1 MVAAAVTASGVTQ
14 VGHCAH
20 ARTGIGG
27 QPGRAADDKAV
38 TAACW
43 RASRRRRRLAGE
55 VTGRPCGRASRG
67 SPRCRYCRG
76 VRFEQRLRDGI
87 HSGAIVLAFRR
98 WKRSQ
103 VVPGRRY
110 RTGIDLVEVESVDVV
125 EPSSVDASQ
134 AREAGYASVGE
145 LLADLRGD
153 PALPVYRIRLR
164 RIDGPDP
171 RNELARADS
180 LTKADVAAIAARL
193 ARIDMSSSRG
203 PWTAAVPALIA
214 DRPGIVSTV
223 LAEAMGWERQDF
235 KLHVRRLKEL
245 GLTLSLDVGY
255 QLSPRGESYLNHLAG
270 GDAGAGQLEALFTEQ
285 REAERAEFTADCG
298 K

>member
-1 MVAAAVTASGVTQ
+1 M
-14 VGHCAH
+14 
-20 ARTGIGG
+20 
-27 QPGRAADDKAV
+27 
-38 TAACW
+38 
-43 RASRRRRRLAGE
+43 
-55 VTGRPCGRASRG
+55 
-67 SPRCRYCRG
+67 
-76 VRFEQRLRDGI
+76 RFEERLRHGI

-110 RTGIDLVEVESVDVV
+110 RTGIDMVEVESVDVV
-125 EPSSVDASQ
+125 DPSVVDAAQ

-153 PALPVYRIRLR
+153 PGLPVYRIRLR

-171 RNELARADS
+171 REELARAAS
-180 LTKADVAAIAARL
+180 LTEADVAATAASLTRMD
-193 ARIDMSSSRG
+193 RSSSRG
-203 PWTAAVPALIA
+203 PWTSAVLALIA

-255 QLSPRGESYLNHLAG
+255 RLSPRGESYLNYLR
-270 GDAGAGQLEALFTEQ
+270 T
-285 REAERAEFTADCG
+285 R
-298 K
+298 